1 MGFTWDLLDE
11 TKKTHLRN
19 DAWKTI
25 RLPNLGFQPIFR
37 ENVKLPGVYNLMVGS
52 NLKCLPFCQRQLP
65 QVFFEHDYESIY
77 YIRTIFDT
85 GVKT

>member
-1 MGFTWDLLDE
+1 MKQ
-11 TKKTHLRN
+11 KKSHLKN

-52 NLKCLPFCQRQLP
+52 NLKC
-65 QVFFEHDYESIY
+65 FFLSKA
-77 YIRTIFDT
+77 TTPSFF
-85 GVKT
+85 